1 MHNVILEAN
10 GGDKA
15 EEKEDSVS
23 SESSDVSED
32 DEVLEPYFSV
42 LANPQPP
49 CLTEQDLVRSRCETL
64 ALQHLR
70 QRPTLPA
77 AWEDPAV
84 SWTDTD
90 SGWRIPVFSCP
101 FKGCDFGTDS
111 RVDFLLHMAG
121 AKSPHRTT
129 IEEVCLPDTTPWLQR
144 IDYIYGAIAYHE
156 QRQWPR
162 LGLAV
167 TRRVLRAVTHIWP

>member
-1 MHNVILEAN
+1 M
-10 GGDKA
+10 
-15 EEKEDSVS
+15 
-23 SESSDVSED
+23 
-32 DEVLEPYFSV
+32 
-42 LANPQPP
+42 
-49 CLTEQDLVRSRCETL
+49 
-64 ALQHLR
+64 
-70 QRPTLPA
+70 
-77 AWEDPAV
+77 
-84 SWTDTD
+84 
-90 SGWRIPVFSCP
+90 FSCP

-167 TRRVLRAVTHIWP
+167 TRRVLREVIAEVSDDTTRCLVPGQSSGSGFSLSGRPLGYNRVMIQEGRRIFSVVNHEGF